1 MEDLKKTFWLIE
13 ELIYINF
20 ENEDLYNNKEK
31 EIIKNISILFKNF
44 SNENSTEN
52 LSIELNEKA
61 LKEIILEITNFFNVL
76 KLVKTVNHKN
86 CITHPWVYDI
96 FKFIKEIAKND
107 SVVNINQVKKEVF
120 EFFFKEKKKQII
132 KYRNNFFL
140 NTCFIFI
147 NEIKILLCCCILL
160 NIFVQYNWTGPPLNC
175 DFKKLKEQKIQINDS
190 DNYFKEF
197 MDAINIK
204 NDEFL
209 NSCLEFLSLEGEYI
223 YEYSELIYSFC
234 MCIILL
240 GIINNFNDED
250 QHMFSLN
257 EYNYF
262 KINLNDP
269 SNNKIVHSISLKEK
283 ENKESNNINTE
294 CITNHKDEL
303 QEDKIEK
310 KIKEKKYDELKLLYF
325 IKSKYLWKARIYFIW
340 QRLFVSSNDYFYFL
354 KIHIIDKPF
363 NIFKNIKLLPEEF
376 ELIEQEVNLRA
387 IDIFDHLNENMK
399 DIEHCDLFFE
409 NYMSEKLKIYLLS
422 NFSIYLAFYNYTSG
436 YKKIMDIISELSQFH
451 YSFTGRMGIKR
462 KYQKIPATIL
472 VLKTKLKDEEDN
484 TSTILKEIDPFSE
497 YDILKSDYK
506 IIENETNEYFNKCKE
521 EETND
526 LRSEDHKSLKR
537 EEIDKKQNEQQSENK
552 DSINIEKLNEDEF
565 IEDVFFC
572 KNELNNKKL
581 GGTCC
586 DNNNADKNIYKCQNG
601 KLEITNNNY
610 KTENCSNN
618 SNKKKNNDYNSIN
631 DKMPLKK
638 YVSFKDEKMINIP
651 ERECE
656 ENNNVAFINI
666 DNKKAENKNDE
677 KGKYMNNSEANDSEK
692 ESSNRKKCLEEPNG
706 KVTWKLKDLDPDT
719 DILEEPFFVDSQ
731 NNYFKI
737 LSFQEQIILIN
748 YCFSL
753 IRFNP
758 HYDEIKFEKLSAVI
772 SRCLK
777 CYDVNATVEK
787 ENEGK
792 NNNYL
797 LQIKYQ
803 NWLLHSCILW
813 FKCKYETFK
822 FKTVDRAAA
831 QLNELL
837 KECYELEPKSIER
850 LKFIYDV
857 YYPTTWEMKKEIG
870 KVMIKI
876 GSMISAFN
884 IFKDLKL
891 WEEAITCLIE
901 AGRKE
906 EAKELLDDI
915 IQKKRTPALLC
926 LYGLIDRNNA
936 LNYYEDA
943 WNLSNFKYSKAA
955 RFIGKY
961 YYNKE
966 MYKECCEYL
975 EKSLEISPLFS
986 DIWFILGCSYMK
998 IDKFDEA
1005 IKSFTR
1011 MISMTNENCAKSYG
1025 NLAYLYMKKGTYKAA
1040 KICINQ
1046 AVKVNNNEW
1055 KFWDTY
1061 LKLSILQNDVDS
1073 FCLSIRTL
1081 CQLNQ
1086 VKQIQPW
1093 VFDYI
1098 SDLIVKDKPTF
1109 IQNKNGLSYLD
1120 KMITTMDNLS
1130 IYITEYDSFWNAYS
1144 FFLFIKGKF
1153 TDSFDTKI
1161 KEIRSIE
1168 SIIQK
1173 CNTNKIIEAMVSKQT
1188 AAIKFLYHIIK
1199 NHDIG
1204 EKRGTFIYQLK
1215 NIIESTLIQYKNISQ
1230 EDVKELLEIK
1240 KIMN

>member
-1 MEDLKKTFWLIE
+1 MEDLKRIFWLIE

-20 ENEDLYNNKEK
+20 EDEDIYNNKEK
-31 EIIKNISILFKNF
+31 EIVKSLSNIFKDHL
-44 SNENSTEN
+44 NENHSESI
-52 LSIELNEKA
+52 SIELNDGA
-61 LKEIILEITNFFNVL
+61 FKELLSEITNFFNVL
-76 KLVKTVNHKN
+76 KLVKTTKHKN
-86 CITHPWVYDI
+86 CITHLWVYDI
-96 FKFIKEIAKND
+96 FKFIIETFKKD
-107 SVVNINQVKKEVF
+107 SIIDINQVKREVF
-120 EFFFKEKKKQII
+120 QFFFKEKNKQNL
-132 KYRNNFFL
+132 KYRDNFFL

-147 NEIKILLCCCILL
+147 YEIKILLCSCIFL
-160 NIFVQYNWTGPPLNC
+160 NIFVQYNWTGPPLNF
-175 DFKKLKEQKIQINDS
+175 DFKKLKEQKMQIGDS
-190 DNYFKEF
+190 DIYFKEF
-197 MDAINIK
+197 IDTINIK
-204 NDEFL
+204 KETFL
-209 NSCLEFLSLEGEYI
+209 NSCLEFLSLEGEYT
-223 YEYSELIYSFC
+223 YEYSELISSFC

-240 GIINNFNDED
+240 GIVNNFNERD
-250 QHMFSLN
+250 QDIFNLN
-257 EYNYF
+257 EYNHF
-262 KINLNDP
+262 KSNMHDL
-269 SNNKIVHSISLKEK
+269 SNNRIANSISEIEK
-283 ENKESNNINTE
+283 TNKVANDIGTEYITNYKDEKQEEKRENK
-294 CITNHKDEL
+294 
-303 QEDKIEK
+303 
-310 KIKEKKYDELKLLYF
+310 YDYLKLHYF

-354 KIHIIDKPF
+354 KINIIDKPII
-363 NIFKNIKLLPEEF
+363 IFKNIKLLPEDF
-376 ELIEQEVNLRA
+376 ELIEKEINIRA

-399 DIEHCDLFFE
+399 EIEYCDLFFE
-409 NYMSEKLKIYLLS
+409 NYMSEKFKIYVLS

-436 YKKIMDIISELSQFH
+436 YQKITDMVSEISQFH

-472 VLKTKLKDEEDN
+472 VLKVKLKDEEDN

-506 IIENETNEYFNKCKE
+506 IIENETNEHLNNCEKE
-521 EETND
+521 KMNE
-526 LRSEDHKSLKR
+526 LRYEDHKSLKR
-537 EEIDKKQNEQQSENK
+537 EEISRTHTREEEVENK
-552 DSINIEKLNEDEF
+552 DNIKIEKSREDDCLKDIF
-565 IEDVFFC
+565 DDKV
-572 KNELNNKKL
+572 NGKKL
-581 GGTCC
+581 GEAGN
-586 DNNNADKNIYKCQNG
+586 DNNFTDENVFENHNG
-601 KLEITNNNY
+601 KLENINNND
-610 KTENCSNN
+610 KKENCDND
-618 SNKKKNNDYNSIN
+618 NKKKNDCNIN
-631 DKMPLKK
+631 NNEISLKK
-638 YVSFKDEKMINIP
+638 FVSFKDEKMINIP
-651 ERECE
+651 EKEHE
-656 ENNNVAFINI
+656 ENNNMTLN
-666 DNKKAENKNDE
+666 NLSSKKDENA
-677 KGKYMNNSEANDSEK
+677 NNSGTSDSEK
-692 ESSNRKKCLEEPNG
+692 MSNNGEKCLEKFNA

-719 DILEEPFFVDSQ
+719 DILEEPFFIDSQ

-737 LSFQEQIILIN
+737 LSFQEQITLIN
-748 YCFSL
+748 YCFSM

-758 HYDEIKFEKLSAVI
+758 YYDEIKFEKLSAVI

-787 ENEGK
+787 KKE
-792 NNNYL
+792 NNNNL

-813 FKCKYETFK
+813 FKCKYETCK

-837 KECYELEPKSIER
+837 KECYEPKPENIER

-870 KVMIKI
+870 NVMIKI
-876 GSMISAFN
+876 GSMVSAFN

-906 EAKELLDDI
+906 EAKELLDDL
-915 IQKKRTPALLC
+915 IQKKRTPCLLC

-936 LNYYEDA
+936 LNYYKDA

-975 EKSLEISPLFS
+975 EKALEISPLFS

-1011 MISMTNENCAKSYG
+1011 MISMTNENSAKSYG
-1025 NLAYLYMKKGTYKAA
+1025 NLAYLYMKKGAYKPA

-1061 LKLSILQNDVDS
+1061 LKLSILQNDIDS
-1073 FCLSIRTL
+1073 FCLSLRTL

-1098 SDLIVKDKPTF
+1098 SDVIIKDKPTF

-1120 KMITTMDNLS
+1120 KMITTMDSLS
-1130 IYITEYDSFWNAYS
+1130 AYITEYDSFWNAYS
-1144 FFLFIKGKF
+1144 FFLFMKGNF
-1153 TDSFDTKI
+1153 IDSFNAKI

-1173 CNTNKIIEAMVSKQT
+1173 CNVKKIIDALVSKQIN
-1188 AAIKFLYHIIK
+1188 AIKFLYHIIK
-1199 NHDIG
+1199 IYNIG
-1204 EKRGTFIYQLK
+1204 EKKGTFTYQLK
-1215 NIIESTLIQYKNISQ
+1215 NIIESTLTQYKNISQ
-1230 EDVKELLEIK
+1230 ENINELSEIK
-1240 KIMN
+1240 EIIN